1 MDIVQWVKDAL
12 AVIQEIEPGI
22 KSAAEVGTVLG
33 TVGTAVVKV
42 VQKGRRLVTY
52 LITKGKPASKKKEP
66 DTGTPIEKADV
77 ALLIDINRRML
88 LDVARYL
95 EQQKI
100 DADVL
105 VVTNDPAYSDTIRFL
120 DPDNPDEWVELVKE
134 FNATIGKVKHTIGS
148 ARVHIF
154 MSAPL
159 PLAFGL
165 GCVWGTVDEATV
177 YHWENGT
184 YHPAMKVSR
193 ALRQA
198 GR

>member
-1 MDIVQWVKDAL
+1 MDVLQWVKDAL
-12 AVIQEIEPGI
+12 AVIQEIEPGV

-42 VQKGRRLVTY
+42 VQKGRQLVTY
-52 LITKGKPASKKKEP
+52 LITKSKPSPGKKEP
-66 DTGTPIEKADV
+66 DTGAPPEKTDV

-88 LDVARYL
+88 HDVARYL

-105 VVTNDPAYSDTIRFL
+105 VVTNDPDYSDTIRFL

-134 FNATIGKVKHTIGS
+134 FNATISKVKHTIGS

-154 MSAPL
+154 MSTPL